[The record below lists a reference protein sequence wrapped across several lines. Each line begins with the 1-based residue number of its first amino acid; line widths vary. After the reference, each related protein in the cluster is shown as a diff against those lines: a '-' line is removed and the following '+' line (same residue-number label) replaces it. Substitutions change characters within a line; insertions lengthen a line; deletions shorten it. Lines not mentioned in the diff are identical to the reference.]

1 MLLGQKKEKM
11 DRLFTV
17 KNFRIFDEKGTS
29 FCLKPI
35 TLLTGQ
41 NGSGKSSLTK
51 AIMLMHDFLTKELPE
66 HSSFNPISQALDFTR
81 PSLKLG
87 GFDIEKNY
95 NSDSDYISFGYSV
108 CPRVA
113 YPYLTFDVEYRFR
126 KKDEDDTVFNNG
138 VFDSL
143 IIRHDG
149 DEIVSIEAKSSG
161 RYNASLFNIEHLPL
175 IISFVA
181 FCIIINLLR
190 IDVLQG
196 ECKDSN
202 GLIVDLQ
209 RYNKLEQTKDGF
221 REVAKKLPK
230 PLFDFVMTYHS
241 SIAYD
246 DRRDILEELSS
257 RNSFI
262 INPDLLREIERF
274 RQNDGAFFY
283 FEVLRELDLKTK
295 EEVVEILR
303 KQCLD
308 FSEGTEFV
316 FMEFLKGEYKTISD
330 YFLALEK
337 ENLENMGNQVCDY
350 PGSDFMDQT
359 LNALERYLGD
369 DSFESYVS
377 KLLGIK
383 YDSSSRVSIGKFQT
397 LYNCLCRLELE
408 GKPTSPGTHIICW
421 KEANTYSSK
430 ENVRWYAKH
439 TLYSAYID
447 FLTLLIRD
455 VVNPQWIQN
464 ILYLG
469 DAHANIQRTHS
480 LSDKNDIVVS
490 RVIDYIQTAKK
501 LFTHKSIRTA
511 SPLYEEI
518 TQAISHK
525 LIADEIKRQL
535 TEEQKERYCRLSF
548 TNYWLSELGIGEKV
562 LIDLDKNNMSLTLRI
577 VKNSQKNK
585 TVLLADEGYGIYQ
598 LVLILISIET
608 EINKLDLQNS
618 LSIFNNN
625 PYSRYGL
632 SSPKTLILEEPEA
645 NLHPAF
651 QTKLAYILYDAQKRS
666 HGLLSFIVETHSEY
680 LIRATQAIVANTVDE
695 KSQLKEVPFI
705 VYYIEKGGK
714 AYDMEYQVSGR
725 FNKPFGTGFF
735 DEAGKSSLEIIR
747 KERRMANGKD
757 A

>member
-1 MLLGQKKEKM
+1 M

-17 KNFRIFDEKGTS
+17 KNFRIFDEKGSS

-66 HSSFNPISQALDFTR
+66 HSSFSPISQALDFTR

-126 KKDEDDTVFNNG
+126 KKDEDDTLFNNG
-138 VFDSL
+138 VFDRVT
-143 IIRHDG
+143 IRHDG

-161 RYNASLFNIEHLPL
+161 RYNASLFNLEHLPL

-190 IDVLQG
+190 IDVLQE

-202 GLIVDLQ
+202 RQIVDLQ

-221 REVAKKLPK
+221 REIAKKLPK
-230 PLFDFVMTYHS
+230 PLFDFVTTYHS
-241 SIAYD
+241 SITYD
-246 DRRDILEELSS
+246 DRRDILAELSS
-257 RNSFI
+257 KNSLI
-262 INPDLLREIERF
+262 INPDLLIEIERF
-274 RQNDGAFFY
+274 RQNNGSFFR
-283 FEVLRELDLKTK
+283 FDVLRELDLKTK

-308 FSEGTEFV
+308 SSDESDYV
-316 FMEFLKGEYKTISD
+316 FLDFLKGEYKTISD
-330 YFLALEK
+330 YFFALEK
-337 ENLENMGNQVCDY
+337 ENLENMGNQVHET
-350 PGSDFMDQT
+350 PESVFMDQT
-359 LNALERYLGD
+359 IIALESYLGD
-369 DSFESYVS
+369 NSFESYVS
-377 KLLGIK
+377 NLLDIK

-397 LYNCLCRLELE
+397 LYNCLCRLELG
-408 GKPTSPGTHIICW
+408 GKPTSPGTHIFCW
-421 KEANTYSSK
+421 KETNSYSSK

-439 TLYSAYID
+439 SLYSAYID

-480 LSDKNDIVVS
+480 LADKNDIVVS
-490 RVIDYIQTAKK
+490 RVIDYIQTTKIVSP
-501 LFTHKSIRTA
+501 HNNIRKA
-511 SPLYEEI
+511 STRDEEI
-518 TQAISHK
+518 IQVIAHK
-525 LIADEIKRQL
+525 LIADDIKTQL
-535 TEEQKERYCRLSF
+535 TEEQEEKYCRLSF

-562 LIDLDKNNMSLTLRI
+562 LIELDKNNMSLTLRI

-598 LVLILISIET
+598 LVLLLISIET
-608 EINKLDLQNS
+608 EIEKLNLKNS

-625 PYSRYGL
+625 PYSLYGL

-651 QTKLAYILYDAQKRS
+651 QTKLAYILYDAHKRS

-680 LIRATQAIVANTVDE
+680 LIRATQAIVANTVE
-695 KSQLKEVPFI
+695 ETSQLKDIPFV
-705 VYYIEKGGK
+705 VYYIEKDGL

-725 FNKPFGTGFF
+725 FKKPFGTGFF

-747 KERRMANGKD
+747 KERRMADGKD